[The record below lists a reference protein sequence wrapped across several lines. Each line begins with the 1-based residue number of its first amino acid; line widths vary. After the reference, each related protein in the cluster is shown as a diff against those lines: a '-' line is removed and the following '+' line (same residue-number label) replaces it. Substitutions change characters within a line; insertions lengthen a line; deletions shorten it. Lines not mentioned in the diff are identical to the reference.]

1 MNPGERDSYIRAHIA
16 DLAADSFPDD
26 AGPWRVLEITHRG
39 GHSAVS
45 FEEPP
50 HAHPQA
56 SYRFKLVLSFG
67 EALPPETVG
76 GGSRVKGNRLPGHA
90 TPDYNSRAAQ
100 RKLTRRR
107 PSRR

>member
-50 HAHPQA
+50 HSHPQA

-67 EALPPETVG
+67 ETLPPETVG
-76 GGSRVKGNRLPGHA
+76 GYEFHNE
-90 TPDYNSRAAQ
+90 AQ
-100 RKLTRRR
+100 RWRLLFGAD
-107 PSRR
+107 PMQG